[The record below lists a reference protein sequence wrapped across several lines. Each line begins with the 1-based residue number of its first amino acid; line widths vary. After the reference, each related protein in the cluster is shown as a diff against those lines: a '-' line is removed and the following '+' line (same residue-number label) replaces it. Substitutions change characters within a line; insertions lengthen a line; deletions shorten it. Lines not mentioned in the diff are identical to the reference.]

1 MRKGSESVYDKFNI
15 SVVNFERT
23 NLYATSVIDDPSPI
37 YIVSIRFILLSKDSK
52 RKRSLRLFFLSC
64 KFKFTCTKISITTR

>member
-1 MRKGSESVYDKFNI
+1 MRKGPESVYVKLNI

-37 YIVSIRFILLSKDSK
+37 YIVFIRFILLSKYI
-52 RKRSLRLFFLSC
+52 RLKAKAIALTIFPQLQ
-64 KFKFTCTKISITTR
+64 IQIHMY

>member
-37 YIVSIRFILLSKDSK
+37 YIVSIRFILLSKYI
-52 RKRSLRLFFLSC
+52 RLKAKEIASTIFPQLQ
-64 KFKFTCTKISITTR
+64 IQIHMY